1 MASALEAARAVAEAT
16 DQCPHPE
23 SRARAVWVVPK
34 GRGTIAL
41 CRSCKDGFLRIIR
54 EFDAGRIGPRQVVA
68 QVVEM
73 GYTRRDAATLLL
85 GMVARR
91 LGVRLGVARE

>member
-1 MASALEAARAVAEAT
+1 MASALEAGRAVAEAT
-16 DQCPHPE
+16 DHCPHPE
-23 SRARAVWVVPK
+23 ARARAVWVVPK

-41 CRSCKDGFLRIIR
+41 CRACKDGFRRIIR
-54 EFDAGRIGPRQVVA
+54 EFDAGELPPALVVA

-73 GYTRRDAATLLL
+73 GYSRRDAVALVL

-91 LGVRLGVARE
+91 LGVRLGFVKA